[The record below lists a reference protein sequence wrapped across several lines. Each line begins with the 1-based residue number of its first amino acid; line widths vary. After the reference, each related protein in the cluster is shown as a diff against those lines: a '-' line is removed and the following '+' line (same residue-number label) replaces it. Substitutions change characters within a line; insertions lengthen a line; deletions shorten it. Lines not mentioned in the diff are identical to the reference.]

1 MSVSVEIVLS
11 ANGQCPKM
19 YKGFTCGN
27 LEISMRCILAWT
39 LRNVLWKAGDSAG
52 GSMGTTMRQTF
63 EQGTEAHTDN
73 ALVNRIEDALLSV
86 HPDLWLVGVVLV
98 ALAHFLGR
106 MA

>member
-1 MSVSVEIVLS
+1 
-11 ANGQCPKM
+11 
-19 YKGFTCGN
+19 
-27 LEISMRCILAWT
+27 
-39 LRNVLWKAGDSAG
+39 
-52 GSMGTTMRQTF
+52 MGTMMRQTF

-86 HPDLWLVGVVLV
+86 HPDLWLAGVVLV